1 MSLMEWVQAH
11 RRSILFLLAVLVA
24 GGIASTF
31 QLPVSLFPRTSFP
44 RVRINIEA
52 GDRPAERM
60 GIEVTWPV
68 EEAVRSVPGVHNMR
82 STTTRGSAEIAVN
95 FDWGRNMAEAELQ
108 IQAAISRVAA
118 ALPQG
123 TTFTVRRMDPT
134 VFPVMAYSLTSD
146 TQSLVELRDLA
157 LYQLRPLLSTVNGVA
172 RTDVAGGAQEEY
184 RVTVNPFK
192 LASYG
197 LSLSD
202 VSKAVSASNVI
213 EAVGRLEDHYK
224 LYLVVSD
231 TRLADLQQIGKM
243 VVRSGEHGVVLL
255 NDVATVSKA
264 TAPQWIRATADGH
277 DAVIVQVY
285 QQPGGNTVSIAR
297 ELKAKLEEFQK
308 RVPPGVKIAMWY
320 NQSEVILSAA
330 SSVRDAIIIGS
341 LLAALILL
349 IFLHNVRITLIAMI
363 SVPGALAA
371 TVLFLYVFNMNFNIM
386 TLGGMAAAVG
396 LIIDDGVVMVEHI
409 MRRLHEESGERLDKQ
424 LGAAEEM
431 TRPLAGSSAST
442 IIVFA
447 PLAFLSGVT
456 GSFFKALSLTMALS
470 LIISFFVAWLATP
483 LLARAL
489 LGHGQ
494 KREKRGPTF
503 MDRIRQ
509 RYQILMGWTM
519 ERRWFVFLALI
530 PLVAAGLLGYWHVGS
545 GFMPVMDEGGFV
557 LDYRA
562 QPGTSLTETDRLIR
576 QVEAILRAT
585 PDVETY
591 SRRTGLQLGGGVTE
605 ADQGDFFIKLKP
617 FPRRP
622 IETVMDEVRSKVL
635 QSVPGL
641 KIELLQLMEDL
652 IGDLIGVPQPIEVKL
667 YSDDGDLLSKLG
679 PRVADA
685 ISEVRGVVDVQNG
698 VILAGNALDI
708 KVDRER
714 ASREGV
720 DPESVTGILTGYLSG
735 VVATQIQKGPKMVGV
750 RVWIPADVRA
760 MGRDIE
766 KLQLRAADGHLFP
779 LSRIATLTFVA
790 GQPQIMRE
798 DLKRMIAVT
807 GRVSGRDMGS
817 TIKDVK
823 ALLNRPGLVPK
834 EVYYSLGGLYEQQQ
848 IAFAGL
854 LWVFA
859 AAVLLV
865 FLLLLFLYE
874 SFVIA
879 GAIMITTLLSVSAVF
894 IGLWITSTE
903 LNISSMM
910 GMTMILGI
918 ATEVAIFYASEYCD
932 LRPTMN
938 KRAAL
943 IGAGK
948 NRMRPIAMTTLAT
961 ILALLPLAL
970 GIGRGSAMQQPL
982 AIAIIFGLLPKLP
995 LVLIVLPTMLDL
1007 GLSTGKPKEE
1017 PRG

>member
-1 MSLMEWVQAH
+1 MNLIEWVHAH
-11 RRSILFLLAVLVA
+11 RRSVIFLLAVLIA
-24 GGIASTF
+24 GGVASTF
-31 QLPVSLFPRTSFP
+31 QLPVSLFPSASFP

-68 EEAVRSVPGVHNMR
+68 EEAVRSVPGVRNMR
-82 STTTRGSAEIAVN
+82 STTTRGSAEVAVD

-108 IQAAISRVAA
+108 IRAAISRIAA
-118 ALPQG
+118 SLPQG
-123 TTFTVRRMDPT
+123 TTFLVRRMDPT

-202 VSKAVSASNVI
+202 VTKAVSASNVI
-213 EAVGRLEDHYK
+213 EAVGRLEDYYK

-231 TRLADLQQIGKM
+231 TRLADLQEIARM
-243 VVRSGEHGVVLL
+243 VVRSDQHGVILL
-255 NDVATVSKA
+255 DDVATVSRA
-264 TAPQWIRATADGH
+264 TAPQWIRVAADGN

-285 QQPGGNTVSIAR
+285 QQPGGNTVRIAR
-297 ELKAKLEEFQK
+297 ELKAKLGEFQK
-308 RVPPGVKIAMWY
+308 RVPSGVKIAMWY
-320 NQSEVILSAA
+320 NQSELILSSA

-341 LLAALILL
+341 FLAAFILL
-349 IFLHNVRITLIAMI
+349 IFLHNIRITLVAMI
-363 SVPGALAA
+363 SVPGVLAA
-371 TVLFLYVFNMNFNIM
+371 TVLFLYVFGMNFNIM

-409 MRRLHEESGERLDKQ
+409 MRRLREWRGDWLVKQ
-424 LGAAEEM
+424 VGAAEEL
-431 TRPLAGSSAST
+431 TVPLAGSSACT
-442 IIVFA
+442 IIIFA

-456 GSFFKALSLTMALS
+456 GSFFKALSLTMAIS
-470 LIISFFVAWLATP
+470 LIISFLVAWLATP
-483 LLARAL
+483 LLVRAL
-489 LGHGQ
+489 LTHEH
-494 KREKRGPTF
+494 KREKKGSRLT
-503 MDRIRQ
+503 DRIHE
-509 RYQILMGWTM
+509 RYERLMNRIM
-519 ERRWFVFLALI
+519 EHRWFV
-530 PLVAAGLLGYWHVGS
+530 LLGVILLIALGWLGYRYVGS
-545 GFMPVMDEGGFV
+545 GFMPAMDEGGFV

-562 QPGTSLTETDRLIR
+562 LPGTSLTETDRLIR

-585 PDVETY
+585 PEVETY
-591 SRRTGLQLGGGVTE
+591 SRRTGIQLGLGVTE

-617 FPRRP
+617 FPRRS
-622 IETVMDEVRSKVL
+622 IDAVMDEVRAKVL

-641 KIELLQLMEDL
+641 KIELAQLMEDL

-667 YSDDGDLLSKLG
+667 YSDDGDLLSNLG

-685 ISEVRGVVDVQNG
+685 ISQVRGVVDVQNG
-698 VILAGNALDI
+698 VILAGNALTV
-708 KVDRER
+708 KVDRVK

-720 DPESVTGILTGYLSG
+720 DPESVTGILTGYLTG

-750 RVWIPADVRA
+750 RVWTPSDVRA
-760 MGRDIE
+760 TERDIE

-779 LSRIATLTFVA
+779 LSRIATLTFVT
-790 GQPQIMRE
+790 GQPQIMRD

-817 TIKDVK
+817 TIRDVK

-834 EVYYSLGGLYEQQQ
+834 EVYYGLGGLYEQQQ
-848 IAFAGL
+848 IAFTGL
-854 LWVFA
+854 VWVFA
-859 AAVLLV
+859 AAALLV
-865 FLLLLFLYE
+865 FLLMLFLYE
-874 SFVIA
+874 SFATA
-879 GAIMITTLLSVSAVF
+879 GAILITTLLSVSAVF
-894 IGLWITSTE
+894 IGLWITNTE
-903 LNISSMM
+903 LNISSIM

-918 ATEVAIFYASEYCD
+918 ATEVAIFYVSEYYD

-938 KRAAL
+938 KRTAL
-943 IGAGK
+943 IEAGK
-948 NRMRPIAMTTLAT
+948 NRMRPIAMTILAS

-1007 GLSTGKPKEE
+1007 DLFTPKPKGE